1 MALKGAATGVKAAYA
16 GFVELV
22 GANRR
27 CNCPSKPINVV
38 DLTQY
43 AILPKVGS
51 V

>member
-1 MALKGAATGVKAAYA
+1 MALKGAATGAKAAYA

-38 DLTQY
+38 D
-43 AILPKVGS
+43 AACILLYHAAA
-51 V
+51 